1 MSEKRN
7 LLQLI
12 EDSITSGEVSLPPA
26 NGVLGKLQQ
35 LTADPDFDLNEAVEV
50 ITRDQ
55 SLTAEILKV
64 ANSSFYGGLTEITTV
79 KNAAV
84 RLGAPEVV
92 RLATLVSEKKN
103 YCVESPHLKE
113 FIEPLWQ
120 HSMAVAQGAGWLAK
134 KLGYPN
140 LVNEAFVAGLMH
152 DVGSMALVRVLDD
165 LSAGDPARLP
175 ENVTFARGDVND
187 VPRLWT
193 LLQDVDCVYHL
204 AARVSVPESVRY
216 PRDYNAANVG
226 GTMMRLYSLNSELE
240 PGVGYGAFTG
250 QDDTKWNDQSAW
262 LAADMPAAS
271 PPMTR
276 KFMGPSCR

>member
-103 YCVESPHLKE
+103 YRVESPHLKE

-165 LSAGDPARLP
+165 LLRQGRDDLNISPMLVIEIIETSHTKQGALLAEHWGLPQMYVDVIRKHHGRDLSEEGVLMNLVALADKAAAQLEIGLEKDTSIVLSASEEAYTLGAGDI
-175 ENVTFARGDVND
+175 
-187 VPRLWT
+187 
-193 LLQDVDCVYHL
+193 LLAQL
-204 AARVSVPESVRY
+204 SV
-216 PRDYNAANVG
+216 
-226 GTMMRLYSLNSELE
+226 MLE
-240 PGVGYGAFTG
+240 
-250 QDDTKWNDQSAW
+250 DSAVM
-262 LAADMPAAS
+262 A
-271 PPMTR
+271 
-276 KFMGPSCR
+276 